1 MKLKM
6 MLVPDTVRDQA
17 RKIEFLEAENK
28 HLRRTIAELK
38 DKIRLQRERKMT
50 FVFQLDDPD
59 ISLIPRNLNLKE

>member
-6 MLVPDTVRDQA
+6 MLVPETVRDQA

-28 HLRRTIAELK
+28 HLRRTIDELK
-38 DKIRLQRERKMT
+38 EKIRLQRNRKMT

-59 ISLIPRNLNLKE
+59 ISLIPRNFNLKE